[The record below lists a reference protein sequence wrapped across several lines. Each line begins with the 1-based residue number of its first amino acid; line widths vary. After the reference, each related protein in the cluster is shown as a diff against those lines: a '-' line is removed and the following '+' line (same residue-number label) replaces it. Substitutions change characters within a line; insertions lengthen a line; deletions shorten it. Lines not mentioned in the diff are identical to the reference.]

1 MTHKN
6 IKVLCLVFGILLSGC
21 AFTPSEQTSSV
32 SSLSWSDPFDDP
44 KITEQDLENNFC
56 MVIENLRFLKGK
68 EKNHAFAVRDGK
80 ITEHRS
86 YAKKKPIVSSF
97 ETTIG
102 KPLFDA
108 MEIIGIP
115 SFRGRY
121 DIDSTLTYVLS
132 SDSYVNV
139 LISMNSE
146 EQWCVNSY
154 VVYDEAQFSEY
165 FGKTYDYEKETQRT
179 SYIPSH
185 ERIASIQYGTLFEDA
200 LFVLGLP
207 QRGTYHGLISKGSSS
222 GVWELPNMSMS
233 LEIVTRWIEPDFPMF
248 DSRYCSNGS
257 STYCG
262 ITYIRL
268 Y

>member
-1 MTHKN
+1 MHSQRATSNIKLLPLISKQMKHKN

-68 EKNHAFAVRDGK
+68 EKNHAFAIRDGK
-80 ITEHRS
+80 IAEHRS

-102 KPLFDA
+102 KPLFDV

-121 DIDSTLTYVLS
+121 DIDSNLPTFFRQTVMS
-132 SDSYVNV
+132 
-139 LISMNSE
+139 
-146 EQWCVNSY
+146 
-154 VVYDEAQFSEY
+154 
-165 FGKTYDYEKETQRT
+165 T
-179 SYIPSH
+179 S
-185 ERIASIQYGTLFEDA
+185 
-200 LFVLGLP
+200 
-207 QRGTYHGLISKGSSS
+207 
-222 GVWELPNMSMS
+222 
-233 LEIVTRWIEPDFPMF
+233 
-248 DSRYCSNGS
+248 
-257 STYCG
+257 
-262 ITYIRL
+262 L
-268 Y
+268 YR